1 MTILAFWKV
10 GRPGDSQPERHAF
23 DCCTHEEAFKQLWNN
38 RDEWEVKLYDIGT
51 DKEDNPYGIQALLD
65 GYDFEAD
72 YNDEL
77 LDGGHWVFVMHLR
90 CDFVKQVIGE

>member
-1 MTILAFWKV
+1 MTILAFWPV
-10 GRPGDSQPERHAF
+10 GSGVDRHAF
-23 DCCTHEEAFKQLWNN
+23 DCCSHEEAFNQLWEN
-38 RDEWEVKLYDIGT
+38 RDKWGVKLYDIET
-51 DKEDNPYGIQALLD
+51 DKEDNPYGIQSLLD

-90 CDFVKQVIGE
+90 SDYVKQVIGE